1 MRLGGNVARQDDA
14 CRSTSTASCYARETA
29 KVSVFDH
36 GLLYGD
42 GVFEGIRVYNRRI
55 FRLAAHLDRLY
66 DSAQRAGARPSRCAL
81 DEMQAVVE
89 ETVRRNQRED
99 VYIRLVVTRGVGELG
114 IDPAVLPAPSVIV
127 IVTDVRVY
135 PRELYAGGIKVMT
148 SATRQV
154 SHEAVDPRIKS
165 LNYLKN
171 ILAKIDA
178 QQAGAHEAIM
188 LNAEGFIAECTAD
201 NLFVVRGGQLLT
213 PSPQDGALD
222 GITRGVVLEL
232 AAEARIPAAEARL
245 TRYDLYT
252 ADEAFVTGTGAE
264 LMPVTTADG
273 RPIGDGQARPRSRG
287 GSPKRSTRWCATRA
301 SRSGRHQPRI
311 TRMA

>member
-1 MRLGGNVARQDDA
+1 MHIYIDGQW
-14 CRSTSTASCYARETA
+14 YPRETA

-42 GVFEGIRVYNRRI
+42 GVFEGIRAYHRRI
-55 FRLAAHLDRLY
+55 FRLPAHLDRLY
-66 DSAQRAGARPSRCAL
+66 ASARALALEIPLSRSA
-81 DEMQAVVE
+81 MQTAVE
-89 ETVRRNQRED
+89 ETVRRNQRDD
-99 VYIRLVVTRGVGELG
+99 VYVRLIVTRGVGELG
-114 IDPAVLPAPSVIV
+114 IDPLSCPAPSVI
-127 IVTDVRVY
+127 IIANDVRVY
-135 PRELYAGGIKVMT
+135 PRELYAGGITVMT

-201 NLFVVRGGQLLT
+201 NLFIVRDGRLLT
-213 PSPQDGALD
+213 PSPQDGALG
-222 GITRGVVLEL
+222 GITRGVILEL
-232 AAEARIPAAEARL
+232 AAEARVPAAEARL

-252 ADEAFVTGTGAE
+252 ADEAFVSGTGAE
-264 LMPVTTADG
+264 LMPIAVADG
-273 RPIGDGQARPRSRG
+273 RRIGDGRPG
-287 GSPKRSTRWCATRA
+287 TLTKRLTEAFHALVRTEGTPLW
-301 SRSGRHQPRI
+301 
-311 TRMA
+311 

>member
-1 MRLGGNVARQDDA
+1 MHVYIDGEW
-14 CRSTSTASCYARETA
+14 YPREAA

-42 GVFEGIRVYNRRI
+42 GVFEGIRVYNRRV
-55 FRLAAHLDRLY
+55 FRLDAHLDRLY
-66 DSAQRAGARPSRCAL
+66 ASAQALALTIPLARGEMAAAL
-81 DEMQAVVE
+81 E

-114 IDPAVLPAPSVIV
+114 IDPLSCPRASVII
-127 IVTDVRVY
+127 IVNDVRVY

-201 NLFVVRGGQLLT
+201 NLFLVRGGQLFT
-213 PSPQDGALD
+213 PSPQDGALG
-222 GITRGVVLEL
+222 GITRGVILEL
-232 AAEARIPAAEARL
+232 AAEARIPAAEVRL

-252 ADEAFVTGTGAE
+252 ADEAFVSGTGAE
-264 LMPVTTADG
+264 LMPVTSADG
-273 RPIGDGQARPRSRG
+273 RLLADGKPG
-287 GSPKRSTRWCATRA
+287 PLTRRLTEAFHALVRNEGTALW
-301 SRSGRHQPRI
+301 
-311 TRMA
+311 

>member
-1 MRLGGNVARQDDA
+1 VLDPDGDLSEQYSPMQIYIDGEWH
-14 CRSTSTASCYARETA
+14 SRETA

-42 GVFEGIRVYNRRI
+42 GVFEGIRAYSRRI
-55 FRLAAHLDRLY
+55 FRLDAHLDRLY
-66 DSAQRAGARPSRCAL
+66 DSAQALALTVPLARK
-81 DEMQAVVE
+81 EMAAAVE
-89 ETVRRNQRED
+89 ETVRRNQRDD
-99 VYIRLVVTRGVGELG
+99 VYVRLIVTRGVGELG
-114 IDPAVLPAPSVIV
+114 IDPLSCPKPSVIV
-127 IVTDVRVY
+127 IANDVRVY

-213 PSPQDGALD
+213 PAPQDGALG

-232 AAEARIPAAEARL
+232 AGEARIPAAEARL

-252 ADEAFVTGTGAE
+252 AEEAFVTGTGAE

-273 RPIGDGQARPRSRG
+273 RALGDGTPG
-287 GSPKRSTRWCATRA
+287 P
-301 SRSGRHQPRI
+301 I
-311 TRMA
+311 TRRLTEAFHALVHNEGRPLW

>member
-1 MRLGGNVARQDDA
+1 MEIYIDGTYYDRD
-14 CRSTSTASCYARETA
+14 TA

-42 GVFEGIRVYNRRI
+42 GVFEGIRAYSRRI
-55 FRLAAHLDRLY
+55 FRHDAHIDRLY
-66 DSAQRAGARPSRCAL
+66 ASAQALALKIPLERA
-81 DEMQAVVE
+81 EMRAAVE
-89 ETVRRNQRED
+89 ETVRRNRRDD

-114 IDPAVLPAPSVIV
+114 IDPLSCPRPSVII
-127 IVTDVRVY
+127 IVNDVRVY

-201 NLFVVRGGQLLT
+201 NLFVTRGGQLLT
-213 PSPQDGALD
+213 PSPQDGALG
-222 GITRGVVLEL
+222 GITRGVILEL
-232 AAEARIPAAEARL
+232 AGEARIPAAESRL

-273 RPIGDGQARPRSRG
+273 RPIGDGKPGPITQRLTEAFHALVRREG
-287 GSPKRSTRWCATRA
+287 
-301 SRSGRHQPRI
+301 QPLW
-311 TRMA
+311 

>member
-1 MRLGGNVARQDDA
+1 MQIYIDGQYFDRD
-14 CRSTSTASCYARETA
+14 TA

-42 GVFEGIRVYNRRI
+42 GVFEGIRAYHRRI
-55 FRLAAHLDRLY
+55 FRLEAHLDRLY
-66 DSAQRAGARPSRCAL
+66 ASAQALALSVPLSRAAMA
-81 DEMQAVVE
+81 EAVK
-89 ETVRRNQRED
+89 ETVRRNQRDD

-114 IDPAVLPAPSVIV
+114 IDPLSCPTPSVI
-127 IVTDVRVY
+127 IICNDVRVY

-188 LNAEGFIAECTAD
+188 LNAQGFIAECTAD
-201 NLFVVRGGQLLT
+201 NLFVVRNGQLLT
-213 PSPQDGALD
+213 PSPQDGALE
-222 GITRGVVLEL
+222 GITRGVILEL
-232 AAEARIPAAEARL
+232 AGEARLPAAEAHL
-245 TRYDLYT
+245 TRYDLYV

-264 LMPVTTADG
+264 LMPVTSADG
-273 RPIGDGQARPRSRG
+273 RPVGDGTPG
-287 GSPKRSTRWCATRA
+287 PVTKRLTDAFHALVRNEGEALW
-301 SRSGRHQPRI
+301 
-311 TRMA
+311 

>member
-1 MRLGGNVARQDDA
+1 MQIYIDGEWYPRDA
-14 CRSTSTASCYARETA
+14 A

-55 FRLAAHLDRLY
+55 FRHQAHLDRLY
-66 DSAQRAGARPSRCAL
+66 ASAQAL
-81 DEMQAVVE
+81 ALKIPLTRGEMQAAVE
-89 ETVRRNQRED
+89 ETVRRNQRDD

-114 IDPAVLPAPSVIV
+114 IDPNSCPQPSVII
-127 IVTDVRVY
+127 IVNDVRVY
-135 PRELYAGGIKVMT
+135 SRELYAGGIKVMT

-201 NLFVVRGGQLLT
+201 NLFVVRGGHLLT
-213 PSPQDGALD
+213 PSPQDGALG
-222 GITRGVVLEL
+222 GITRGVILEL
-232 AAEARIPAAEARL
+232 AGEARIPAAEVRL

-264 LMPVTTADG
+264 LMPVTSADG
-273 RPIGDGQARPRSRG
+273 RVLADGTPG
-287 GSPKRSTRWCATRA
+287 P
-301 SRSGRHQPRI
+301 I
-311 TRMA
+311 TRRLTEAFHALVRNEGKPLW

>member
-1 MRLGGNVARQDDA
+1 MQIYIDGEFH
-14 CRSTSTASCYARETA
+14 ARETA

-42 GVFEGIRVYNRRI
+42 GVFEGIRVYNRRV
-55 FRLAAHLDRLY
+55 FRHDAHLDRLFA
-66 DSAQRAGARPSRCAL
+66 SAQALALTIPLTPAEMRAA
-81 DEMQAVVE
+81 VE
-89 ETVRRNQRED
+89 ETVRRNQRDD
-99 VYIRLVVTRGVGELG
+99 VYIRLIVTRGVGELG
-114 IDPAVLPAPSVIV
+114 IDPLSCPRASVII
-127 IVTDVRVY
+127 IVNDVRVY

-171 ILAKIDA
+171 LLAKIDA

-201 NLFVVRGGQLLT
+201 NLFVVRDGQLLT
-213 PSPQDGALD
+213 PSPQDGALG
-222 GITRGVVLEL
+222 GITRGVILEL
-232 AAEARIPAAEARL
+232 AAEARLAAAEVRL

-252 ADEAFVTGTGAE
+252 ADEAFVSGTGAE
-264 LMPVTTADG
+264 LMPVSSADG
-273 RPIGDGQARPRSRG
+273 RLIADGKPGPITKRLTDAFHALVRNEGQPL
-287 GSPKRSTRWCATRA
+287 W
-301 SRSGRHQPRI
+301 
-311 TRMA
+311 